1 MRIGGRNWNP
11 YDKGHLK
18 VAEELIAGCKKM
30 GGTAKIGD
38 YTFAGEHTN
47 IECNIPLDKTDFKG
61 KKLIIQLHKNGM
73 ANISVS
79 EKPSKEHPTAPKEA
93 EMASFELKRID
104 PKYNRIRVLELKH
117 GKSIEINDG
126 HANTIFLSMPKNPKE
141 RPLIGYNGKHGS
153 GNIGDERYG

>member
-1 MRIGGRNWNP
+1 MRIGDRDWNP

-47 IECNIPLDKTDFKG
+47 IECNIPLDKTDLKG
-61 KKLIIQLHKNGM
+61 KQLIIQLHKNGM

-79 EKPSKEHPTAPKEA
+79 EKPSKEHPTAPREA

-104 PKYNRIRVLELKH
+104 PKYNSIDIKYLKR
-117 GKSIEINDG
+117 GTSLEINDG
-126 HANTIFLSMPKNPKE
+126 KGRSIFLTMPKDPRE
-141 RPLIGYNGKHGS
+141 RPLIGYHGEHGS
-153 GNIGDERYG
+153 GHITDERHG

>member
-1 MRIGGRNWNP
+1 MQIGGRNWNP
-11 YDKGHLK
+11 YHKGHLK
-18 VAEELIAGCKKM
+18 VAEDLIAGCKKM

-47 IECNIPLDKTDFKG
+47 IECTIPLDKTDFKG

-79 EKPSKEHPTAPKEA
+79 EKPSKEPTAPMEA

-104 PKYNRIRVLELKH
+104 PKYNRIDVKYLKH
-117 GKSIEINDG
+117 GTSLEINDG
-126 HANTIFLSMPKNPKE
+126 HANSIFLTMPKDPRE